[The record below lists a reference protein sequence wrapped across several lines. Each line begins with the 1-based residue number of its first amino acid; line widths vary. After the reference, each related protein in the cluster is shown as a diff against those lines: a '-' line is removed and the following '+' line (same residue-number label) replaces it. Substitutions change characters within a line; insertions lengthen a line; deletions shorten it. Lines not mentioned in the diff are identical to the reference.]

1 MTRPQGPNG
10 YSRGGSRPSGAWKA
24 ELAWSLERIPRIF
37 AAPCVLEPLPGLPS
51 PCPLPA
57 LRGEGGRQAGRGWFM
72 GRGHLQN
79 LDVNRSHEPWRSGV
93 SAERRNSWEQQ
104 PAALCRDAA
113 TGRRF
118 MESLTRPPATLS
130 SSDGEREGV
139 RRRFMESFDLQF
151 WTRIET
157 MNGGARLRRAPISQ
171 RHKLGLDGV
180 SPHPRFTERGA
191 RPF

>member
-1 MTRPQGPNG
+1 MKR
-10 YSRGGSRPSGAWKA
+10 K
-24 ELAWSLERIPRIF
+24 SLTLNNVCSKNSQENTIW
-37 AAPCVLEPLPGLPS
+37 CSSQKS
-51 PCPLPA
+51 PD
-57 LRGEGGRQAGRGWFM
+57 G
-72 GRGHLQN
+72 
-79 LDVNRSHEPWRSGV
+79 
-93 SAERRNSWEQQ
+93 
-104 PAALCRDAA
+104 
-113 TGRRF
+113 TRF